1 MKMSPEKLEKI
12 LTQQSMSSKYINEAD
27 TDKRLPRIIFLLS
40 RKEEQGD
47 CIELPS
53 SLLPP
58 VF

>member
-1 MKMSPEKLEKI
+1 MSPEKLDEI
-12 LTQQSMSSKYINEAD
+12 LTQQRSSKYIDEAD
-27 TDKRLPRIIFLLS
+27 TDESLQRIIFLLS

>member
-1 MKMSPEKLEKI
+1 MSPEKLEEI
-12 LTQQSMSSKYINEAD
+12 LTQQSVSSRYINKTD
-27 TDKRLPRIIFLLS
+27 TDEKLPKIISLLS

>member
-1 MKMSPEKLEKI
+1 MSPEKLDEI

-53 SLLPP
+53 SLLPS

>member
-1 MKMSPEKLEKI
+1 MKMSPEKLEEI
-12 LTQQSMSSKYINEAD
+12 LTQQSVSSRYINKTD
-27 TDKRLPRIIFLLS
+27 TDEKLPKIISLLS